1 MRNDYSAAMDSEPSF
16 SSNPWNCPIELS
28 VDAERI
34 GLSIGEGARHSRR
47 FLQKT
52 VFPRLGCP
60 ATISDAA
67 AVLASH
73 QALAIC
79 TDSHTVT
86 PLFFPGGD
94 LGALAVLGTV
104 NDLAVSGATPR
115 WMTLSLILE
124 EGFPVAVLEQLLD
137 SAAKAA
143 SQCGVRIVTGD
154 TKVVPKG
161 AVDGVFMNTTGV
173 GEFRRRAPA
182 GPATLKPGDRILVSG
197 PIGQHGLAV
206 LASRQGM
213 SFLSAIESDLKCVL
227 QGTEALLDAAGE
239 HVRCMRDATRGGVSS
254 VLHEWAEESSVSFEL
269 YETDIPVSRA
279 VRGACEVLG
288 FEPLYLANEGTFVA
302 AIAEDA
308 AGGCLAA
315 LQSVPEFQDA
325 AIIGHVTSRAFT
337 PVSIRRSFGPPV
349 PLDEPGG
356 APFPRIC

>member
-1 MRNDYSAAMDSEPSF
+1 MLT
-16 SSNPWNCPIELS
+16 NPWNCPIELS

-34 GLSIGEGARHSRR
+34 TLSIGEGARHSRR

-52 VFPRLGCP
+52 VFPRLGCASTIADA
-60 ATISDAA
+60 ATI
-67 AVLASH
+67 LADC
-73 QALAIC
+73 QTLAIC

-94 LGALAVLGTV
+94 LGSLSVLGTV

-124 EGFPVAVLEQLLD
+124 EGLPVAVLERLLD
-137 SAAKAA
+137 SAAMAA
-143 SQCGVRIVTGD
+143 QRCGVQVVTGD

-173 GEFRRRAPA
+173 GEFSSKAPA
-182 GPATLKPGDRILVSG
+182 GPAALIPGDRILVSG

-213 SFLSAIESDLKCVL
+213 SFLSAIESDLKSVL
-227 QGTEALLDAAGE
+227 PGTVALLNAGADN
-239 HVRCMRDATRGGVSS
+239 VRCMRDATRGGVSA
-254 VLHEWAEESSVSFEL
+254 VLHEWAEEAHVSFEL
-269 YETDIPVSRA
+269 QQADIPVSRG

-288 FEPLYLANEGTFVA
+288 FEPLHLANEGTFVA
-302 AIAEDA
+302 AVSEA
-308 AGGCLAA
+308 AASNCLMA
-315 LQSVPEFQDA
+315 LRSIPEFQDA
-325 AIIGHVTSRAFT
+325 AIIGHVTSKRLT
-337 PVSIRRSFGPPV
+337 PVSVTRAFGPPV

>member
-1 MRNDYSAAMDSEPSF
+1 MTLNPGTRL
-16 SSNPWNCPIELS
+16 SNPWNCPIELS

-34 GLSIGEGARHSRR
+34 TLSIGEGARHSRR

-52 VFPRLGCP
+52 IFPRIGGLS
-60 ATISDAA
+60 TISDAA
-67 AVLASH
+67 TILAD
-73 QALAIC
+73 QPTLAIC

-94 LGALAVLGTV
+94 LGSLSVVGTA
-104 NDLAVSGATPR
+104 NDLAVAGAKPR

-124 EGFPVAVLEQLLD
+124 EGLPVTVLEQLLD
-137 SAAKAA
+137 SAANAA
-143 SQCGVRIVTGD
+143 RQCGIQIVTGD

-173 GEFRRRAPA
+173 GEFTMRAPA
-182 GPATLKPGDRILVSG
+182 GPSSLIPGDRILVSG

-213 SFLSAIESDLKCVL
+213 SFLSAIESDLKPVL
-227 QGTEALLDAAGE
+227 PGTEALRRAGGDAI
-239 HVRCMRDATRGGVSS
+239 RCMRDATRGGVSA
-254 VLHEWAEESSVSFEL
+254 VLHEWAEEAQVSFEL
-269 YETDIPVSRA
+269 QEADIPVTRA

-288 FEPLYLANEGTFVA
+288 FEPLHLANEGTFVVA
-302 AIAEDA
+302 VAEEA
-308 AGGCLAA
+308 VSGCLAA
-315 LQSVPEFQDA
+315 LRSVPEFTEA
-325 AIIGHVTSRAFT
+325 AIIGYVTSQCLT
-337 PVSIRRSFGPPV
+337 PVSIRRTFGPPV

>member
-1 MRNDYSAAMDSEPSF
+1 M
-16 SSNPWNCPIELS
+16 SSNPWNCPIEMS
-28 VDAERI
+28 VDAECVT
-34 GLSIGEGARHSRR
+34 LSIGEGARHSRR
-47 FLQKT
+47 FLQKS

-60 ATISDAA
+60 STISDAA
-67 AVLASH
+67 IVRASH

-94 LGALAVLGTV
+94 LGSLSVLGTV

-115 WMTLSLILE
+115 WLTLSLILE
-124 EGFPVAVLEQLLD
+124 EGLPIAILERLLD
-137 SAAKAA
+137 SAAIAA
-143 SQCGVRIVTGD
+143 ERCGVQIVTGD

-161 AVDGVFMNTTGV
+161 AVDGVFINTTGV
-173 GEFRRRAPA
+173 GEFSRTPPA
-182 GPATLKPGDRILVSG
+182 GPATLQPGDRILVSG

-213 SFLSAIESDLKCVL
+213 SFLSAIESDLKCVVP
-227 QGTEALLDAAGE
+227 GTEALLNAAGMK
-239 HVRCMRDATRGGVSS
+239 VRSVRDATRGGVSA
-254 VLHEWAEESSVSFEL
+254 VLHEWAEEADVSFEL
-269 YETDIPVSRA
+269 HEADIPVSRA

-302 AIAEDA
+302 AVSGEAAES
-308 AGGCLAA
+308 CLAA
-315 LQSVPEFQDA
+315 LRSVPEFQEA
-325 AIIGHVTSRAFT
+325 AIIGHVTARSVT